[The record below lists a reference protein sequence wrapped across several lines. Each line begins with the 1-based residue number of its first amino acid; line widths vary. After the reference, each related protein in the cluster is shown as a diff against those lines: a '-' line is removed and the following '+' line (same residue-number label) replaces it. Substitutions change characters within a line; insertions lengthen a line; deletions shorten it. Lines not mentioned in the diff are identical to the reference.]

1 MIAKAVEGLE
11 WKILEICL
19 RLLLKATHGTLCV
32 GTIAIF
38 LQSSV
43 GGNDVE
49 GRAVLSSFR
58 GCNDRKGPGSSF
70 VLPRFIC
77 NLEAL

>member
-1 MIAKAVEGLE
+1 MENSGNTPKAS
-11 WKILEICL
+11 
-19 RLLLKATHGTLCV
+19 LKSYARHFVV

-43 GGNDVE
+43 DGNDVE

>member
-1 MIAKAVEGLE
+1 MTAKAVEGLE
-11 WKILEICL
+11 WKILERRL
-19 RLLLKATHGTLCV
+19 RLLLKAAQHFV
-32 GTIAIF
+32 RRHHHNF

-43 GGNDVE
+43 DGNDVE

-58 GCNDRKGPGSSF
+58 GRNDRKGPGSSF
-70 VLPRFIC
+70 VLPQFIC

>member
-1 MIAKAVEGLE
+1 MTAKAVEGLE
-11 WKILEICL
+11 WKILERRL
-19 RLLLKATHGTLCV
+19 RLLLKAAQHFV
-32 GTIAIF
+32 RRHHHKF

-43 GGNDVE
+43 DGNDVE

-58 GCNDRKGPGSSF
+58 GRNDRKGPGSSF
-70 VLPRFIC
+70 VLPQFIC